1 LSFRFERS
9 RKVGQAKKENE
20 QDIRMNKKSISL
32 LFLAIVLLS
41 CSDEKST
48 EETFP
53 APTWKQAE
61 AVNETELTKGEY
73 YDKVLGLLVG
83 SAIGDAMGA
92 PTEMWHRDQI
102 RIQDGYVS
110 KLTTLYRP
118 DSPEGPW
125 EDFMEAGSTT
135 DDTRWKYLTTKFLTE
150 KGSIPD
156 SLNAKGFADFL
167 VKCYLNEMKALKNI
181 EAFDPEPIEKQLKQM
196 NWLQEWAKVAKA
208 YADGNIDDYSY
219 ARDRFYGGEMACAG
233 MLYAPM
239 IGGVYPT
246 NPNRAYLEA
255 FRLGIFDIGYARDIT
270 GLTAAMTAR
279 AMRPGVTYGEITAVC
294 YETDPLRYGNS
305 RLVGRLAYQSYQT
318 VKTIVT
324 EAKKVEIPSEKPLKD
339 FSGSNVELAQ
349 LNKAYELLDNHLQQ
363 IPFHAG
369 EVHLIN
375 LAAIEFAEGDFQKA
389 VEFAVNYGRDNDTVA
404 AVTGA
409 ILGAMH
415 GFNKLPVAMREK
427 TLSVSKN
434 VIRINLEQLAQ
445 ELTDAKYD

>member
-1 LSFRFERS
+1 M
-9 RKVGQAKKENE
+9 KK
-20 QDIRMNKKSISL
+20 IIT
-32 LFLAIVLLS
+32 LFLIASTLS
-41 CSDEKST
+41 CSNEKT
-48 EETFP
+48 AIETFP

-61 AVNETELTKGEY
+61 AINEAELSKTAY
-73 YDKVLGLLVG
+73 CDKILGLLVG

-110 KLTTLYRP
+110 DLTTLYRP

-135 DDTRWKYLTTKFLTE
+135 DDTRWKYLTTKFLTQ
-150 KGSIPD
+150 KGNIPD
-156 SLNAKGFADFL
+156 SLNAKDFADFL
-167 VKCYLNEMKALKNI
+167 VERYLNEMKVLKNI

-196 NWLQEWAKVAKA
+196 NWLQEWAKVAKP
-208 YADGNIDDYSY
+208 YAEGDIDKYSY
-219 ARDRFYGGEMACAG
+219 ARDRFYGGEMSCAG

-239 IGGVYPT
+239 IGGVYPA

-270 GLTAAMTAR
+270 ALTSAMTAR
-279 AMRPGVTYGEITAVC
+279 AMKPDVTFNEITAVC
-294 YETDPLRYGNS
+294 YEIDPLRYGNS

-318 VKTIVT
+318 VRNIVA
-324 EAKKVEIPSEKPLKD
+324 EAKKIETPSDKPLRS
-339 FSGSNVELAQ
+339 FTGTAVELAQ

-389 VEFAVNYGRDNDTVA
+389 VEFTVNYGRDNDTVA

-415 GFNKLPVAMREK
+415 GFEKLPKALREK
-427 TLSVSKN
+427 TLATSKN
-434 VIRINLEQLAQ
+434 VIKIDLEELAR
-445 ELTDAKYD
+445 ELTAAKFK

>member
-1 LSFRFERS
+1 M
-9 RKVGQAKKENE
+9 KK
-20 QDIRMNKKSISL
+20 IITL
-32 LFLAIVLLS
+32 LLAILTLS
-41 CSDEKST
+41 CSNEKST
-48 EETFP
+48 VETFP

-61 AVNETELTKGEY
+61 AINEAELSKEEY
-73 YDKVLGLLVG
+73 YDKILGLLVG

-110 KLTTLYRP
+110 ELTTLYRP

-135 DDTRWKYLTTKFLTE
+135 DDTRWKYLTTKFLTQ

-156 SLNAKGFADFL
+156 SLNAKDFADFL
-167 VKCYLNEMKALKNI
+167 VDRYLNEMKALKNI
-181 EAFDPEPIEKQLKQM
+181 EAFDPEPVEKQLKQM

-208 YADGNIDDYSY
+208 YADGDIDAYSY

-279 AMRPGVTYGEITAVC
+279 AMKPDVTYNEITDVC

-305 RLVGRLAYQSYQT
+305 RLIGRLAYQSYQT
-318 VKTIVT
+318 VKNIVA
-324 EAKKVEIPSEKPLKD
+324 EAKNVEVPSEKTLKG
-339 FSGSNVELAQ
+339 FSGNAVELAQ
-349 LNKAYELLDNHLQQ
+349 LNKAYELMDAHLQQ

-369 EVHLIN
+369 EIHLIN

-415 GFNKLPVAMREK
+415 GFNKLPVEMREK
-427 TLSVSKN
+427 TLAVSKD
-434 VIRINLEQLAQ
+434 VIRIDLEELAR
-445 ELTDAKYD
+445 EITEAKYD

>member
-1 LSFRFERS
+1 
-9 RKVGQAKKENE
+9 
-20 QDIRMNKKSISL
+20 MNKILLLL
-32 LFLAIVLLS
+32 LFIGATLMLG

-48 EETFP
+48 VEAFP
-53 APTWKQAE
+53 SPTWKQPK
-61 AVNETELTKGEY
+61 AVNEAELTKEEY
-73 YDKVLGLLVG
+73 YDKILGLLVG

-102 RIQDGYVS
+102 RIQDGFVN

-135 DDTRWKYLTTKFLTE
+135 DDTRWKYLTTKFLTQ
-150 KGSIPD
+150 KGSVPD
-156 SLNAKGFADFL
+156 SLNAKDFADFL
-167 VKCYLNEMKALKNI
+167 VERYLSEMATLKKI

-196 NWLQEWAKVAKA
+196 NWLQEWAKVAKP
-208 YADGNIDDYSY
+208 YAEGDIDKYSY

-239 IGGVYPT
+239 IGGVYPA

-279 AMRPGVTYGEITAVC
+279 AMKPRVTYEEITAVC

-305 RLVGRLAYQSYQT
+305 RLVGRLAYQTYQT
-318 VKTIVT
+318 VKNIVA
-324 EAKKVEIPSEKPLKD
+324 EAKKTDTPSEKSLKG
-339 FSGSNVELAQ
+339 FSGSAVELAQ
-349 LNKAYELLDNHLQQ
+349 LNEAYELLDNHLQQ

-369 EVHLIN
+369 EIHLIN
-375 LAAIEFAEGDFQKA
+375 LAAIEFAQGDFQKA
-389 VEFAVNYGRDNDTVA
+389 VEFAVNYGRDNDTIA

-415 GFNKLPVAMREK
+415 GFNKLPVSTREQ
-427 TLSVSKN
+427 TLAVSKN
-434 VIRINLEQLAQ
+434 VIKIDLEKLAQ
-445 ELTDAKYD
+445 ELTEAKFK

>member
-1 LSFRFERS
+1 
-9 RKVGQAKKENE
+9 
-20 QDIRMNKKSISL
+20 MNKKAPFL
-32 LFLAIVLLS
+32 LFLVMSILS
-41 CSDEKST
+41 CSNEKST
-48 EETFP
+48 VETFP
-53 APTWKQAE
+53 APTWKQADAINE
-61 AVNETELTKGEY
+61 AALTKEEY
-73 YDKVLGLLVG
+73 YDKILGLLVG

-102 RIQDGYVS
+102 RIQDGYVTN
-110 KLTTLYRP
+110 LTTLYRP

-135 DDTRWKYLTTKFLTE
+135 DDTRWKYLITKFLTQKE
-150 KGSIPD
+150 NIPD
-156 SLNAKGFADFL
+156 SLNAKDFANFL
-167 VKCYLNEMKALKNI
+167 IDQYLNEMKALKGI

-196 NWLQEWAKVAKA
+196 NWLQEWAKVAKP
-208 YADGNIDDYSY
+208 YAEGDIDKYSY
-219 ARDRFYGGEMACAG
+219 TRDRFYGGEMACAG

-279 AMRPGVTYGEITAVC
+279 AMRPGVTYSEITAVC
-294 YETDPLRYGNS
+294 YEIDPLRYGNS

-318 VKTIVT
+318 VKNIVA
-324 EAKKVEIPSEKPLKD
+324 EAKKVETPSEKPLEG
-339 FSGSNVELAQ
+339 FLGTAIELAQ
-349 LNKAYELLDNHLQQ
+349 LDKAYELLDDHLQQ

-369 EVHLIN
+369 EIHLMN

-427 TLSVSKN
+427 TLAVSKN
-434 VIRINLEQLAQ
+434 IIRIDLEELAR

>member
-1 LSFRFERS
+1 
-9 RKVGQAKKENE
+9 
-20 QDIRMNKKSISL
+20 
-32 LFLAIVLLS
+32 
-41 CSDEKST
+41 
-48 EETFP
+48 
-53 APTWKQAE
+53 
-61 AVNETELTKGEY
+61 
-73 YDKVLGLLVG
+73 
-83 SAIGDAMGA
+83 MGA

-102 RIQDGYVS
+102 RIQGGYVS
-110 KLTTLYRP
+110 ELTTLYRP

-135 DDTRWKYLTTKFLTE
+135 DDTRWKYLTTKFLTQ

-156 SLNAKGFADFL
+156 SLNAKDFADFL
-167 VKCYLNEMKALKNI
+167 VDRYLNEMKALKSI
-181 EAFDPEPIEKQLKQM
+181 EAFDPEPVEKQLKQM

-208 YADGNIDDYSY
+208 YTDGDIDEYSY

-279 AMRPGVTYGEITAVC
+279 AMKPGVTYNEITAVC
-294 YETDPLRYGNS
+294 YETDPLRYENS

-318 VKTIVT
+318 VKNIVA
-324 EAKKVEIPSEKPLKD
+324 EAKRVETPSEKILKG
-339 FSGSNVELAQ
+339 FSGNAVELAQ
-349 LNKAYELLDNHLQQ
+349 LNKAYELMDAHLQQ

-369 EVHLIN
+369 EIHLIN

-409 ILGAMH
+409 VLGAMH
-415 GFNKLPVAMREK
+415 GFDQLPVTMREK
-427 TLSVSKN
+427 TLSISKN
-434 VIRINLEQLAQ
+434 VIRIDLEQLAQ
-445 ELTDAKYD
+445 ELTDAKYN

>member
-1 LSFRFERS
+1 
-9 RKVGQAKKENE
+9 
-20 QDIRMNKKSISL
+20 MNKKVPFL
-32 LFLAIVLLS
+32 LLLVMSTLS
-41 CSDEKST
+41 CSNEKST
-48 EETFP
+48 VETFP
-53 APTWKQAE
+53 APTWKQADAINE
-61 AVNETELTKGEY
+61 AALTKEEY

-102 RIQDGYVS
+102 RIQDGYVTN
-110 KLTTLYRP
+110 LTTLYRP

-135 DDTRWKYLTTKFLTE
+135 DDTRWKYLITKFLTQKE
-150 KGSIPD
+150 NIPD
-156 SLNAKGFADFL
+156 SLNAKGFANFL
-167 VKCYLNEMKALKNI
+167 VDRYLNEMKALKGI

-196 NWLQEWAKVAKA
+196 NWLQEWAKVAKP
-208 YADGNIDDYSY
+208 YAEGDIDKYSY
-219 ARDRFYGGEMACAG
+219 ARDHFYGGEMACAG

-239 IGGVYPT
+239 IGGVYAT

-255 FRLGIFDIGYARDIT
+255 FRLGIFDMGYARDIT

-279 AMRPGVTYGEITAVC
+279 AMRPGVTYSEITAVC

-318 VKTIVT
+318 VKSIVA
-324 EAKKVEIPSEKPLKD
+324 EAKKVGAPSEEPLKG
-339 FSGSNVELAQ
+339 FSGNNVELAQ

-369 EVHLIN
+369 EIHLIN

-415 GFNKLPVAMREK
+415 GFNNLPVDMREK
-427 TLSVSKN
+427 TLAVSKN
-434 VIRINLEQLAQ
+434 IIQIDLEELAQ
-445 ELTDAKYD
+445 ELTEAKFK